1 MSLMRKFA
9 FYVLL
14 AWGAVVGWTGFVWFL
29 SSCTGAQLS
38 AWMLPLPHW
47 DKVCH
52 FIAFFFGGIAMASA
66 VRWTWRLPF
75 LPTILIS
82 TLAVSCYGAVD
93 EWHQLSTPGRS
104 GADFGDWTFDTLGAI
119 AGTLFIATLYARY
132 FSTRSRSTSLGV
144 TPGN

>member
-1 MSLMRKFA
+1 MRRLA
-9 FYVLL
+9 SIVLL
-14 AWGAVVGWTGFVWFL
+14 AWVSVAAWTGVIWFL
-29 SSCTGAQLS
+29 SSCTGRELGP
-38 AWMLPLPHW
+38 WMLALPHW

-52 FIAFFFGGIAMASA
+52 FIAFFAGGVAMTSA

-82 TLAVSCYGAVD
+82 MIAVSCYGAVD

-104 GADFGDWTFDTLGAI
+104 GGDLGDWTFDTLGAI